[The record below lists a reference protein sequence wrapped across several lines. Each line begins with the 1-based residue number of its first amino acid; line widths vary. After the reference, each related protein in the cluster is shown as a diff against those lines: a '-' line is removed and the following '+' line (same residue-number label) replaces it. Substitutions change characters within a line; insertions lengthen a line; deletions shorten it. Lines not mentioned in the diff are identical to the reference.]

1 MRKINVFYH
10 ERKLL
15 KQKDGIVSKISFIY
29 LLHHAPSSPISPIA
43 CCRFIKYYSSSK
55 TKSFINS
62 QQLHNLQSSPLT
74 HKNLFQIRSNYYSLT
89 DIVYINF
96 CFLFQFLLFLYI
108 FLIAEVNSSF
118 LCLLCFVDVLLRF
131 LKQSC

>member
-1 MRKINVFYH
+1 MCMCECFHYSMKFFRILLIVMRKINVFYH

-15 KQKDGIVSKISFIY
+15 KQKDGIVSKINFIY

-62 QQLHNLQSSPLT
+62 QQLHNLSIIP
-74 HKNLFQIRSNYYSLT
+74 RNYYSLT

-108 FLIAEVNSSF
+108 FLIAEVY
-118 LCLLCFVDVLLRF
+118 
-131 LKQSC
+131 